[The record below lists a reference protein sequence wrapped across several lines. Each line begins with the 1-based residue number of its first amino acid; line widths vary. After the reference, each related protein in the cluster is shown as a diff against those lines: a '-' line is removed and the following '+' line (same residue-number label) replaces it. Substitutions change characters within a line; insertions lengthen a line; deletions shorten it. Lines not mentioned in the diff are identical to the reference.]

1 MSWSINFA
9 SELDLSSQH
18 SVRTKTK
25 RTNHDSEVRYCI
37 LVNNLKVHKSN
48 DSMEQTHSRT
58 NRTIDFLSDQTLTL
72 DKVITATCYKTNQ
85 NSNKIKRI
93 ATIITNNSTKSAQN
107 KYAQYVQ
114 SQCVILK
121 SQNQQL

>member
-1 MSWSINFA
+1 
-9 SELDLSSQH
+9 
-18 SVRTKTK
+18 
-25 RTNHDSEVRYCI
+25 
-37 LVNNLKVHKSN
+37 
-48 DSMEQTHSRT
+48 MEQTHSRT